1 MFKGYFKK
9 REHAKKSAERMY
21 KELSNQSVEHFYNIE
36 NDDEKKIST
45 ITLDLTEG
53 DVYKPY
59 SNQTMLSDDIFDF
72 LEESFKLAKKTY
84 DIHLV
89 LIVAEEMDEN
99 EIEKIK
105 KLIYFHYAVKHT
117 EIKKEL
123 RRTKFVG
130 LTLLITGM
138 VTYCIYGLLQWF
150 KINFIFQ
157 EVIEIFAW
165 VFIWES
171 CDQFFFVT
179 FGKRIEATRSLLLF
193 NSDIKIKRK
202 QLVEERNENI

>member
-1 MFKGYFKK
+1 MFKGYLKK

-99 EIEKIK
+99 EIEKVK
-105 KLIYFHYAVKHT
+105 KLIYFHYSVKHT

-130 LTLLITGM
+130 LALLITGM

>member
-21 KELSNQSVEHFYNIE
+21 KELSNQCVEHFYNIE
-36 NDDEKKIST
+36 NDDERKVST
-45 ITLDLTEG
+45 ITLDLNEG
-53 DVYKPY
+53 EIYKPY
-59 SNQTMLSDDIFDF
+59 SNKTMLSDDIFDF

-89 LIVAEEMDEN
+89 LIVPELMEDS
-99 EIEKIK
+99 EINKIK
-105 KLIYFHYAVKHT
+105 KLINFHYAVKHN

-123 RRTKFVG
+123 TRTKIIG
-130 LTLLITGM
+130 LALLITGM
-138 VTYCIYGLLQWF
+138 ITYCIFGLLEWF
-150 KINFIFQ
+150 KINFIFR

-179 FGKRIEATRSLLLF
+179 FVKRLEATRCLLLF
-193 NSDIKIKRK
+193 EAKINIEKANSK
-202 QLVEERNENI
+202 